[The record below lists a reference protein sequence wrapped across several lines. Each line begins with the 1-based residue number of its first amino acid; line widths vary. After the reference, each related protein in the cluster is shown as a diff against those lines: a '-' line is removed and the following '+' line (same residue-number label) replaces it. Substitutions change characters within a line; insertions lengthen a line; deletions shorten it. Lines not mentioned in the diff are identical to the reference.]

1 MRIWLIMMSL
11 SIAGPALGKVS
22 ETIYAQEL
30 VNRTVAKHPD
40 IAVITMHVTSPRG
53 GDNVIIASNIGR
65 IGKQADAD
73 DLKVIQ
79 TGIPHLALNKTG
91 DRFEVE
97 LVLKDANS
105 RNIGAL
111 GIVFP
116 YKAGDDKAA
125 LQGRAEGI
133 RDELARHISHR
144 ANLLEPARYDTTIP
158 TQSYGQSL
166 VDQALLRHP
175 NVVILALHA
184 KVSPSADNVIVASNI
199 GRIGKKADAD
209 DLHVIATGEDKLELN
224 ETGDRY
230 EVEQTLWD
238 VSGNTIGAVGI
249 VFAYAKGQDTAP
261 LQFEAKAVRLELS
274 RRISNV
280 DNLLQPYP
288 FDARYSVDTYAQQ
301 LVDNLLAAHTDVLIM
316 AIHAAKPG
324 SKEYVIAASNIGRIG
339 KAADE
344 DDMKVIKASVPN
356 LEVNAAGNRF
366 EAEVPLLDSAKRSI
380 GALSVVFPY
389 KAGDD
394 RSALRLRAEKIR
406 DEMAPRIPGA
416 AALFAPEISHEAA
429 APAR

>member
-1 MRIWLIMMSL
+1 MAATGGNGMRIWLIL
-11 SIAGPALGKVS
+11 TALAASPVIGKAS
-22 ETIYAQEL
+22 NTIYAQEL
-30 VNRTVAKHPD
+30 VNRTSAKHPELVA
-40 IAVITMHVTSPRG
+40 IAMHVTSQS
-53 GDNVIIASNIGR
+53 GDNIIIASNIGR
-65 IGKQADAD
+65 IGQKADAD

-79 TGIPHLALNKTG
+79 TGIPHLAVNKAG

-97 LVLKDANS
+97 LILKDANS

-111 GIVFP
+111 DIVFP
-116 YKAGDDKAA
+116 YKAGDDKVA

-144 ANLLEPARYDTTIP
+144 ANLLEPAQYDTTIP

-166 VDQALLRHP
+166 VDRVLLRHR

-184 KVSPSADNVIVASNI
+184 KAPTSPDNVI
-199 GRIGKKADAD
+199 
-209 DLHVIATGEDKLELN
+209 DKLELN

-230 EVEQTLWD
+230 EVEQTLLD
-238 VSGNTIGAVGI
+238 VSGNTIGAVGV
-249 VFAYAKGQDTAP
+249 VFAYTKGLDTAP
-261 LQFEAKAVRLELS
+261 LVSEAKEVRLELS
-274 RRISNV
+274 RRISNA

-288 FDARYSVDTYAQQ
+288 FDAHYPVDTYAQQ
-301 LVDNLLAAHTDVLIM
+301 LVDDLLAAHTDVLIV

-324 SKEYVIAASNIGRIG
+324 SKDYVIAASNIGRIG
-339 KAADE
+339 KAADD
-344 DDMKVIKASVPN
+344 DDMKVIKTSLPN
-356 LEVNAAGNRF
+356 LEVNATGNRF

-394 RSALRLRAEKIR
+394 KSALRMRAEKIR
-406 DEMAPRIPGA
+406 DDLAPRIPGS
-416 AALFAPEISHEAA
+416 AALFAEQSTHGAA

>member
-11 SIAGPALGKVS
+11 SIAGPALGKAS

-40 IAVITMHVTSPRG
+40 IAVIAMHVTSPRS

-116 YKAGDDKAA
+116 YKAGDDKVA

-144 ANLLEPARYDTTIP
+144 ANLLEPAQYDSTIP
-158 TQSYGQSL
+158 TQTYGQSL
-166 VDQALLRHP
+166 VDDALLKHP
-175 NVVILALHA
+175 KVVILALH
-184 KVSPSADNVIVASNI
+184 VQPDNSANNVIIASNI
-199 GRIGKKADAD
+199 GRIGKKADED

-224 ETGDRY
+224 DTGDRY
-230 EVEQTLWD
+230 EVEQTLKD
-238 VSGNTIGAVGI
+238 ISGTTIGAVGV

-261 LQFEAKAVRLELS
+261 LRAEAKAVRDELAA
-274 RRISNV
+274 RIPS
-280 DNLLQPYP
+280 
-288 FDARYSVDTYAQQ
+288 ATA
-301 LVDNLLAAHTDVLIM
+301 LLAH
-316 AIHAAKPG
+316 
-324 SKEYVIAASNIGRIG
+324 R
-339 KAADE
+339 
-344 DDMKVIKASVPN
+344 
-356 LEVNAAGNRF
+356 
-366 EAEVPLLDSAKRSI
+366 
-380 GALSVVFPY
+380 
-389 KAGDD
+389 
-394 RSALRLRAEKIR
+394 
-406 DEMAPRIPGA
+406 
-416 AALFAPEISHEAA
+416 
-429 APAR
+429 

>member
-1 MRIWLIMMSL
+1 MRIWLIL
-11 SIAGPALGKVS
+11 TALAASPVIGKAS
-22 ETIYAQEL
+22 NTIYAQEL
-30 VNRTVAKHPD
+30 VNRTSAKHPELVA
-40 IAVITMHVTSPRG
+40 IAMHVTSQS
-53 GDNVIIASNIGR
+53 GDNIIIASNIGR
-65 IGKQADAD
+65 IGQKADAD

-79 TGIPHLALNKTG
+79 TGIPHLAVNKAG

-97 LVLKDANS
+97 LILKDANS

-116 YKAGDDKAA
+116 YKAGDDKVA

-144 ANLLEPARYDTTIP
+144 ANLLEPAQYDTTIP

-166 VDQALLRHP
+166 VDKALLRHR

-184 KVSPSADNVIVASNI
+184 KAPTSPDNVIVASNI
-199 GRIGKKADAD
+199 GRIGKKADDD

-230 EVEQTLWD
+230 EVEQTLLD
-238 VSGNTIGAVGI
+238 VSGNTIGAVGV
-249 VFAYAKGQDTAP
+249 VFAYTKGLDTAP
-261 LQFEAKAVRLELS
+261 LVSEAKEVRLELS

-288 FDARYSVDTYAQQ
+288 FDAHYPVDTYAQQ
-301 LVDNLLAAHTDVLIM
+301 LVDDLLAAHTDVLIV

-324 SKEYVIAASNIGRIG
+324 SKDYVIAASNIGRIG
-339 KAADE
+339 KAADD
-344 DDMKVIKASVPN
+344 DDMKVIKTSLPN
-356 LEVNAAGNRF
+356 LEVNATGNRF

-394 RSALRLRAEKIR
+394 KSALRMRAEKIR
-406 DEMAPRIPGA
+406 DDLAPRIPGS
-416 AALFAPEISHEAA
+416 AALFAEQSTHGAA